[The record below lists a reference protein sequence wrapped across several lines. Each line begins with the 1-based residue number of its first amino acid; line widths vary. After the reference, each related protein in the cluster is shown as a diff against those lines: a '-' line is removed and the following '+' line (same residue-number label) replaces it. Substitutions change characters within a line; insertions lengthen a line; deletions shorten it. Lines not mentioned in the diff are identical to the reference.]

1 MFGALAELL
10 SRPYIWPVLLFI
22 LIFKLGDAAMGFM
35 VKPFWVDAGFT
46 ATEIGLVSVNIGLGL
61 SIAGGIAGGWYTDR
75 AGIFRALWVLGLFQ
89 ALSNL
94 GYAVAATLVPHGAG
108 AAPDLWHRAVI
119 YSASAAE
126 SFTGGLGTGAFL
138 AFLMAIVD
146 KRHSATEYA
155 LLSSVFA
162 LSRSVAGWA
171 GGYGAA
177 SMGFGPYFLLTFFL
191 SFPAYALLPWV
202 KRMLAYADARPSSP
216 PS

>member
-1 MFGALAELL
+1 MFGALMELVA
-10 SRPYIWPVLLFI
+10 RPHIWPVLAFI
-22 LIFKLGDAAMGFM
+22 LIFKLGDASMGFM

-75 AGIFRALWVLGLFQ
+75 AGIFKALWALGLAQ

-94 GYAVAATLVPHGAG
+94 GYAFAAWTIPHGPG
-108 AAPDLWHRAVI
+108 VSPELWHRAVL

-126 SFTGGLGTGAFL
+126 SFTGGLGTAAFL

-146 KRHSATEYA
+146 RRHSATEYA

-171 GGYGAA
+171 SGHGAEAMGYA
-177 SMGFGPYFLLTFFL
+177 PYFLLTFFL

-202 KRMLAYADARPSSP
+202 KRMLAYADARPGP
-216 PS
+216 